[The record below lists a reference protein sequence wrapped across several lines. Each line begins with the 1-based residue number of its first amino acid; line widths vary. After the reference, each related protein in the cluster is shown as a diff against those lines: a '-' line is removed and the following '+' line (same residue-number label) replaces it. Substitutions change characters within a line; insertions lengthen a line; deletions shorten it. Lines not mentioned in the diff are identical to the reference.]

1 MALEFEQQPKETDK
15 AFAAFAMYLS
25 VGAQRSTAVV
35 ASKLRKSEGLI
46 ARWSVR
52 WQWSNRVAAY
62 NVYLARVE
70 REATEALAR
79 GKSAEWLTRQEKLR
93 ESEWAMHEKC
103 VAAARKALDKFLE
116 KEKVF
121 ATLSDIAR
129 ILEIASK
136 LGRLASGM
144 ATDKTELTGEDGGPI
159 KVEISAALDKIYGA
173 EAEVRPA
180 NVVDVETIEEVAR

>member
-1 MALEFEQQPKETDK
+1 MSMEFEQRENETAK
-15 AFAAFAMYLS
+15 AYTAFSTYLGFG
-25 VGAQRSTAVV
+25 VQRSTAAV
-35 ASKLRKSEGLI
+35 AKKLKKSEQLI
-46 ARWSVR
+46 RRWSAKHK
-52 WQWSNRVAAY
+52 WTERVDIY
-62 NVYLARVE
+62 ERYLAKVE
-70 REATEALAR
+70 LEATEALAR

-93 ESEWAMHEKC
+93 ESEWEMHEKC
-103 VAAARKALDKFLE
+103 VAAARKALEKFLE

-173 EAEVRPA
+173 VVIEA
-180 NVVDVETIEEVAR
+180 DVIEEGSR